1 MLKIVKLLSGGIVKF
16 NILTIFPEL
25 ITMFSKT
32 GFIKRTISK
41 NIIDM
46 NIVDIR
52 EYSDNIHKRVDDK
65 TYGGGPGMVLQYPPI
80 KNAIHNLKDRGHV
93 VYLSP
98 QGQILTQE
106 KLEALSSF
114 NQITFL
120 CGRYEGVDQR
130 VLDELVD
137 EEISLGDYVISGG
150 ETGCMAIIEGITRLI
165 PGAIDD
171 PESVKQD
178 SFQNGI
184 LDHPH
189 YTRPDDIDGK
199 KVPEVLSSG
208 DHERIARWRKKQ
220 ALGATWV
227 KRPELLKN
235 VKLSKEDD
243 KLLKEYIAEFK
254 ENEHK

>member
-1 MLKIVKLLSGGIVKF
+1 MIF

-25 ITMFSKT
+25 ISTFSDV
-32 GFIKRTISK
+32 GFIKRAISK
-41 NIIDM
+41 NVIDI
-46 NIVDIR
+46 NIVNIR
-52 EYSDNIHKRVDDK
+52 EYSDNIHNRVDDK
-65 TYGGGPGMVLQYPPI
+65 TYGGGPGMVLQYLPI
-80 KNAIHNLKDRGHV
+80 KSAMDSLQKKGHV
-93 VYLSP
+93 IYLSP
-98 QGQILTQE
+98 QGKILTQE
-106 KLEALSSF
+106 KMNTLSSIEE
-114 NQITFL
+114 ITFL

-130 VLDELVD
+130 VLDELID

-150 ETGCMAIIEGITRLI
+150 ETACMAIIEGVTRLI

-171 PESVKQD
+171 IESVNQD

-189 YTRPDDIDGK
+189 YTRPDDIGGR

-208 DHERIARWRKKQ
+208 DHASIERWRKKQ
-220 ALGATWV
+220 ALGATWI

-254 ENEHK
+254 DNEH

>member
-1 MLKIVKLLSGGIVKF
+1 M
-16 NILTIFPEL
+16 
-25 ITMFSKT
+25 
-32 GFIKRTISK
+32 
-41 NIIDM
+41 
-46 NIVDIR
+46 
-52 EYSDNIHKRVDDK
+52 
-65 TYGGGPGMVLQYPPI
+65 
-80 KNAIHNLKDRGHV
+80 

-106 KLEALSSF
+106 KLDALSSL

-189 YTRPDDIDGK
+189 YTRPDDVDGK

-208 DHERIARWRKKQ
+208 DHQRIAGWRKKQ
-220 ALGATWV
+220 ALGATWL

>member
-1 MLKIVKLLSGGIVKF
+1 MVKLLSGGRVKF

-32 GFIKRTISK
+32 GFIKRTISE

-80 KNAIHNLKDRGHV
+80 KSAIHNLKDRGHI

-98 QGQILTQE
+98 QGQVLTQE
-106 KLEALSSF
+106 KLNSLSSF

-120 CGRYEGVDQR
+120 CGRYEGIDQR

-150 ETGCMAIIEGITRLI
+150 EIGCMAIIEGITRLI

-171 PESVKQD
+171 LESVKQD

-189 YTRPDDIDGK
+189 YTRPDNIDGK

-208 DHERIARWRKKQ
+208 DHGRIAKWRKKQ
-220 ALGATWV
+220 ALGVTWT

>member
-1 MLKIVKLLSGGIVKF
+1 MKF

-25 ITMFSKT
+25 ITMFSKI
-32 GFIKRTISK
+32 GFIKRTISE

-80 KNAIHNLKDRGHV
+80 KSAIHNLKDRGHI

-98 QGQILTQE
+98 QGQTLTQE
-106 KLEALSSF
+106 KLNSLSSF

-120 CGRYEGVDQR
+120 CGRYEGIDQR

-150 ETGCMAIIEGITRLI
+150 EIGCMAIIEGITRLI

-171 PESVKQD
+171 LESVKQD

-189 YTRPDDIDGK
+189 YTRPDNIDGK

-208 DHERIARWRKKQ
+208 DHGRIAKWRKKQ
-220 ALGATWV
+220 ALGVTWI

>member
-1 MLKIVKLLSGGIVKF
+1 MKF

-25 ITMFSKT
+25 ITTFSKI
-32 GFIKRTISK
+32 GFIKRTISE

-80 KNAIHNLKDRGHV
+80 KSAIYSLKDRGHV
-93 VYLSP
+93 IYLSP
-98 QGQILTQE
+98 QGQTLTQE
-106 KLEALSSF
+106 KLSSLSSF

-120 CGRYEGVDQR
+120 CGRYEGIDQR

-171 PESVKQD
+171 LESVKQD

-208 DHERIARWRKKQ
+208 DHGRIAKWRKKQ
-220 ALGATWV
+220 ALGVTWI

>member
-1 MLKIVKLLSGGIVKF
+1 
-16 NILTIFPEL
+16 
-25 ITMFSKT
+25 
-32 GFIKRTISK
+32 
-41 NIIDM
+41 
-46 NIVDIR
+46 
-52 EYSDNIHKRVDDK
+52 
-65 TYGGGPGMVLQYPPI
+65 
-80 KNAIHNLKDRGHV
+80 
-93 VYLSP
+93 
-98 QGQILTQE
+98 
-106 KLEALSSF
+106 
-114 NQITFL
+114 
-120 CGRYEGVDQR
+120 
-130 VLDELVD
+130 
-137 EEISLGDYVISGG
+137 
-150 ETGCMAIIEGITRLI
+150 MAIIEGITRLI